1 MKVRELIELLQ
12 NKPLDLDV
20 YLQEV
25 APTSC
30 KAAPGVIRL
39 SMATLFDKYVAV
51 MDNAGVRYLAIGCTT
66 SGVADA
72 DDSKATNVD
81 DEYKNTEPAGSLEN
95 VASEKAREYALNMPG
110 GERATAVGKTYSESG
125 YYQGFVAGSYWQ
137 MSKDGKILHNVIC
150 QSHEAGRIYE
160 RETSKNKAV
169 DGVICGKV
177 RREEDGPY
185 ELHAESDSLP
195 LDGKFK
201 MGDKVKLLI
210 LPSNETE

>member
-20 YLQEV
+20 YLQE
-25 APTSC
+25 
-30 KAAPGVIRL
+30 AAPSFTGAPDVRRL

-51 MDNAGVRYLAIGCTT
+51 MDNAGVRYLAIGCTA

-72 DDSKATNVD
+72 DDSKVTNVD
-81 DEYKNTEPAGSLEN
+81 DEYKKTEPAGSLEV
-95 VASEKAREYALNMPG
+95 VASEKAREYALNLPG
-110 GERATAVGKTYSESG
+110 GERTTAVGKTYSESG
-125 YYQGFVAGSYWQ
+125 YYQGFIAGSYWQ

-169 DGVICGKV
+169 DGVIRGEI
-177 RREEDGPY
+177 RNQEDEPY
-185 ELHAESDSLP
+185 ELYAESDSLP

-210 LPSNETE
+210 IPSNETE